1 MKFKLSQILEST
13 ILLEGR
19 REDVIKKYGEDHTE
33 LVDMFVEVD
42 PSGNNKYLEWMVKTA
57 LGKNQDDRTPMADNI
72 AKVVT
77 DFHRNLS
84 RISNKDI
91 NSYRSLNDLESV
103 VTDALNK
110 EKEKRVSKE
119 AAKIYEKGGVII
131 YAPFTVEASCKYG
144 AGSKWCIAGK
154 SGDNGLNTYFDSYSV
169 HSNFYFFINNN
180 LIGKDDRHY
189 KYALQW
195 RFDSGREDLTWWDAK
210 DDSHSEAPDW
220 VTPDMM
226 EAVRAF
232 NPSHTK
238 KKLETQIQS
247 FVDSPEWS
255 NYSKFKQYLT
265 QEQKNSV
272 INKIIKMGQLSSSA
286 FKSLAEDLTDE
297 QKMDFIT
304 NYVKGTVN
312 VSDYKEMKQ
321 YLNKKQKMTLIKFNP
336 SILNN
341 FDVMNE
347 LNQELNDEEK
357 HKLAKTVDAKQINNT
372 DSKVLFRRWSMTAE
386 ERAKHGST
394 SFYVFLSNPSEF
406 VEKLVKVDPLDP
418 ESYRTIN
425 MMKLK
430 KQVQADT
437 SMYGIKTESGLLDD
451 YIGSSTPSIP
461 ENMLNVIKEKAVQI

>member
-19 REDVIKKYGEDHTE
+19 REDVIKKYGENYTD

-220 VTPDMM
+220 VTPEMM

-238 KKLETQIQS
+238 KKLDTQIQS

-265 QEQKNSV
+265 PEQKTSV

>member
-19 REDVIKKYGEDHTE
+19 REDVIKKYGEEHTA

-57 LGKNQDDRTPMADNI
+57 LGKNQDDSIPMADNI

-195 RFDSGREDLTWWDAK
+195 RFDSGRDDLTWWDAR
-210 DDSHSEAPDW
+210 DDSHSEAPNW

-272 INKIIKMGQLSSSA
+272 ISKIIKMGQLSSSA

-357 HKLAKTVDAKQINNT
+357 YKLAKTIDAKQINNT

-406 VEKLVKVDPLDP
+406 VDKLVKVDPLDP